1 MQHRF
6 SLWKLQHDHVR
17 NCAHSFVILMCIL
30 FSHPWPGN
38 VQVFSYHHHLLR
50 QRRIQRRNFIKGPG
64 SSASEKPSPSLPKL
78 QRSCVKRNDE
88 VLRRLSFGK
97 EKMQYG
103 VDGQGRIKYFSSWS
117 SWISVFFIDIAPKGS
132 KNYGQQTARSLTLS
146 SKWVGRG

>member
-64 SSASEKPSPSLPKL
+64 SSAPAKNHL
-78 QRSCVKRNDE
+78 QACQSCRGVVWNATTSVTPFFWE
-88 VLRRLSFGK
+88 GK
-97 EKMQYG
+97 NAAL
-103 VDGQGRIKYFSSWS
+103 VWNGQGRIKYFSSWS

-146 SKWVGRG
+146 SKWVERG